1 MGRQVSLQARTATT
15 AIQEKC
21 DDQYRYD
28 QPDRSDSPSGTHPPI
43 QTAAAAEQKQENY
56 DYEYG
61 IHRYPCEYFA
71 ATDDF
76 SSGDCACSTVNPM
89 MVKAD
94 VGA

>member
-28 QPDRSDSPSGTHPPI
+28 QPDRSDSPSGTQPPI

-61 IHRYPCEYFA
+61 IHRYPCLILC
-71 ATDDF
+71 
-76 SSGDCACSTVNPM
+76 GDR
-89 MVKAD
+89 
-94 VGA
+94 